1 MLRWALL
8 ASDLRI
14 YILSILKELWH
25 DTFGDIVTFIYL
37 PTDAIKGR
45 KLAWVQAKSLQSCLT
60 LCDPVDCSPPG
71 SSVHGTLQARI
82 LEWAAMPSS
91 RGSSRPRGQICTLE
105 SPALA
110 GRFFTTNTTWEA
122 PFFDWFLHKCYHIKC
137 IHLTFIQRTE
147 YISNSFIFFARQNC
161 MNKLKQ
167 FCSILKLLDF
177 WVISS
182 LWLSK
187 IILQRLFFQI
197 SFEIHLMKMSLLCNP
212 KW

>member
-1 MLRWALL
+1 MDFLL
-8 ASDLRI
+8 SRFNCVWL
-14 YILSILKELWH
+14 Y
-25 DTFGDIVTFIYL
+25 
-37 PTDAIKGR
+37 
-45 KLAWVQAKSLQSCLT
+45 
-60 LCDPVDCSPPG
+60 DPMDYCPLG
-71 SSVHGTLQARI
+71 SSVHGILQARI
-82 LEWAAMPSS
+82 PEQVAMASS
-91 RGSSRPRGQICTLE
+91 KGSSQSKDWAMSLR

-147 YISNSFIFFARQNC
+147 YISNFFIFFARQNC